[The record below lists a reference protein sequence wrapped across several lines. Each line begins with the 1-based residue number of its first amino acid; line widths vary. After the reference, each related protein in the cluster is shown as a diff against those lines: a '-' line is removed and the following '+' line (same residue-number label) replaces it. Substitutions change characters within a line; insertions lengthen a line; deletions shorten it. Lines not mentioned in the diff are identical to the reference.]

1 MFSSATPI
9 SLEVDNIPI
18 IGLLPELNIIPGG
31 PKVIIARSGISIVV
45 PNIFNEELSPVTFL
59 T

>member
-1 MFSSATPI
+1 LFSSATPI
-9 SLEVDNIPI
+9 DLEVDNIPI

-31 PKVIIARSGISIVV
+31 PKVIRARFGIGIVV
-45 PNIFNEELSPVTFL
+45 PSIFNEELSPVTFL